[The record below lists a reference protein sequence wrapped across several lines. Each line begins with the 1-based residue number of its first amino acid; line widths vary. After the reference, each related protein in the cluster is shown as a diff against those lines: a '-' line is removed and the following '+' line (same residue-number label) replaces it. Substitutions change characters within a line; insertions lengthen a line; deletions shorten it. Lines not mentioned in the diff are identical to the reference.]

1 MRKFFFLILI
11 SILMFSCN
19 DKTQY
24 AIENIWENF
33 SFNSMVSNSTQIVI
47 KAYDSTLANK
57 RVNVEAYI
65 PTKTYKTRTKKQ
77 LEDFEKIFLNTEKTD
92 YCCCPKSIYSIH
104 FFNQKEELDYFYV
117 DTIEFKDKVRI
128 SEKSFQYSYI
138 IDKLKW
144 KDYLIEIKN

>member
-1 MRKFFFLILI
+1 
-11 SILMFSCN
+11 MFSCN

-144 KDYLIEIKN
+144 KNYLIEIKN